1 MAIIKRPYFYD
12 IDNFFENIN
21 NLAKD
26 FNHDFFSDIYEE
38 NGNLIVE
45 MSIAGINPDN
55 IDITVE
61 DDYIKVV
68 GHRKEEHQEKKRQY
82 FKKEIKRGSF
92 ERIIDLPTAVEADK
106 AKAEVKNGILII
118 TLPKINKKESRKI
131 QISK

>member
-12 IDNFFENIN
+12 IENFFENIN

-26 FNHDFFSDIYEE
+26 LNYDFFSDIYEE

-68 GHRKEEHQEKKRQY
+68 GHREEEHQEKKRQY